1 MEITSLQDVVLHSK
15 LPSFE
20 ALRPAQEPASPING
34 LDKLVQELHRIF
46 RDDVVNI
53 EHVSEVMAS
62 YQSNPSDWKKFAKF
76 DRFRYTRNLVDE
88 GNGKFNLMILCWG
101 PDHGSAV
108 HDHADAHC
116 FMKMLQGTLSEVRF
130 SWPDSQLDSRPDQ
143 QLQEEE
149 ADEEGRP
156 LEEISRTDLRLND
169 VCYINGKPRENHR
182 AMETYGIKIPW
193 DSTAWKTRRIRT
205 PPCRCTFTVRPSTR
219 APCSISGR
227 GSGRTAT
234 SPSGPSEGRKSIRY
248 CGIWVVTNMIV
259 LTKSILVS
267 DR

>member
-1 MEITSLQDVVLHSK
+1 MQDVRLRSK
-15 LPSFE
+15 LESYE
-20 ALRPAQEPASPING
+20 ALRPAQTPASPING
-34 LDKLVQELHRIF
+34 LDKLIAELHRIF

-62 YQSNPSDWKKFAKF
+62 YQSSPADWKKFAKF

-130 SWPDSQLDSRPDQ
+130 SWPNPEQGKQ
-143 QLQEEE
+143 QGLEDDDGEEQ
-149 ADEEGRP
+149 P

-169 VCYINGKPRENHR
+169 VCYINDSMGLHRVENPSHSDPAVSLHLYSPPFSSCSVFNQRTGRRTQCPVTFWSKRGK
-182 AMETYGIKIPW
+182 KICKEAR
-193 DSTAWKTRRIRT
+193 SATA
-205 PPCRCTFTVRPSTR
+205 P
-219 APCSISGR
+219 
-227 GSGRTAT
+227 
-234 SPSGPSEGRKSIRY
+234 ED
-248 CGIWVVTNMIV
+248 N
-259 LTKSILVS
+259 
-267 DR
+267 

>member
-169 VCYINGKPRENHR
+169 VCYINDSMGLHRVENPSHSDPAVSLHLYSPPFNSCSVFNQRTGKRTNCNVTFWSKR
-182 AMETYGIKIPW
+182 GKKINKEAR
-193 DSTAWKTRRIRT
+193 SA
-205 PPCRCTFTVRPSTR
+205 TVP
-219 APCSISGR
+219 
-227 GSGRTAT
+227 
-234 SPSGPSEGRKSIRY
+234 ED
-248 CGIWVVTNMIV
+248 N
-259 LTKSILVS
+259 
-267 DR
+267 